1 MLQVLDDGRLT
12 DSQGRTVDFRN
23 TVIIMTSN
31 LGAKAL
37 HKNSS
42 ELGFLAPKK
51 SESSTNQSN
60 SIDFKEAKKSVMDAV
75 KRHFRPEFLNRID
88 EMIVFRPLTEEDL
101 KHIVSILMSDVTKR
115 LKERELQLEITSEA
129 MQLLVKEGSDFTM
142 GARPLKRAIQRLIED
157 PVSDLILK
165 GDVTEGKTI
174 KVDVKDNEIVVSV

>member
-1 MLQVLDDGRLT
+1 
-12 DSQGRTVDFRN
+12 
-23 TVIIMTSN
+23 MTSN

-115 LKERELQLEITSEA
+115 LKELQLEITSEA